1 MRDVGAKSQNQPMAA
16 AMATMGAGGLI
27 KVPSEQVYG
36 ALSRCM
42 DEACARETEALRAEG
57 GLTHEKSAVLGCVL
71 DDLKANV
78 MRCVA

>member
-1 MRDVGAKSQNQPMAA
+1 M
-16 AMATMGAGGLI
+16 I

-78 MRCVA
+78 MRCVACK